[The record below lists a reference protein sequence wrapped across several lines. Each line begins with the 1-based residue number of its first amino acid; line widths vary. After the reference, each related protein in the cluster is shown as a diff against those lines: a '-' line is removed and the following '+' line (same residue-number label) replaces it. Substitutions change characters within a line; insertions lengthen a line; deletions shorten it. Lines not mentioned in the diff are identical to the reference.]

1 MSKIKSIDPPLSE
14 ITLRRYEKPY
24 NLKRRD
30 LVRKLTLGMGLLNP
44 GDSRDVIVD
53 ILCILLDARKN
64 KIKLSSETIRGKVI
78 EFRKEH
84 KLDYNGTASSNI
96 RRQLKR
102 LRELFLVEKV
112 KNDYII
118 TEFDTCLSTFED
130 KIERYLIPSI
140 IERLKNYMKEVDREF
155 GENE

>member
-1 MSKIKSIDPPLSE
+1 MSKIKSIDTPLSE

-64 KIKLSSETIRGKVI
+64 KIKLSSETIR
-78 EFRKEH
+78 
-84 KLDYNGTASSNI
+84 
-96 RRQLKR
+96 
-102 LRELFLVEKV
+102 
-112 KNDYII
+112 
-118 TEFDTCLSTFED
+118 
-130 KIERYLIPSI
+130 
-140 IERLKNYMKEVDREF
+140 
-155 GENE
+155 